1 MDRQDQEWSS
11 MPKEK
16 RARLEVEPGLV
27 DVTQGHA
34 EEGIVGQNIVDQLM
48 KKEQEITDHLLK
60 SGKVGNK
67 EEQDRD
73 EEEEATSCSRKEEIM
88 DRAEGKILE
97 PGPKLLRIVGPEFL
111 FKGVAGN
118 SGTIEQ
124 MVEETKA
131 GGKDVIVEDEDPSHA
146 IAVSSGVKED
156 GATLPT
162 VGDDED
168 EIIIEHVVK
177 GEVVIEDDV
186 EVKKDAGDI
195 LQPVVILDAQSIGRC
210 RERTATPQMIS
221 KAVDHFAKKGFK
233 VVVFLP
239 KSTVKKVKDASD
251 EVKAAL
257 KLTVKKLPCTG
268 DNPWGLDKWEV
279 VQYAVDNQALLVT
292 NDSYNNLSFES
303 KAFKEQI
310 EKRLVGFSWDGGE
323 FSLSTERKTE
333 AWHPNFASIYWR
345 KGPDSLVTDRQQ
357 KIAEMEARLDD
368 LVPYERQRLANMK
381 EMEAREVKQSSI
393 YIKE

>member
-1 MDRQDQEWSS
+1 

-16 RARLEVEPGLV
+16 RARLEAEPGLV
-27 DVTQGHA
+27 EATQGHA
-34 EEGIVGQNIVDQLM
+34 GEGVVGQNIIDQLM

-60 SGKVGNK
+60 SGKVENK
-67 EEQDRD
+67 EEQDQDED
-73 EEEEATSCSRKEEIM
+73 EEKEASSCSRKEEIM
-88 DRAEGKILE
+88 DGAEEKVLE
-97 PGPKLLRIVGPEFL
+97 PGLAAL
-111 FKGVAGN
+111 FN
-118 SGTIEQ
+118 EEDSGTIDQ
-124 MVEETKA
+124 LVEETKA
-131 GGKDVIVEDEDPSHA
+131 GGKDVIAEDPSQA
-146 IAVSSGVKED
+146 MAVTPGAGVKED
-156 GATLPT
+156 VAILPS
-162 VGDDED
+162 VNDSEE
-168 EIIIEHVVK
+168 EIIIEEHVVK

-186 EVKKDAGDI
+186 EVVEDAADI
-195 LQPVVILDAQSIGRC
+195 LQPIVILDAQSIGRC
-210 RERTATPQMIS
+210 RERSATGQMIS

-239 KSTVKKVKDASD
+239 KSTVQKVKDASD

-310 EKRLVGFSWDGGE
+310 EKRLVGFSWDEGE

-333 AWHPNFASIYWR
+333 AWYPNLNSVYWR
-345 KGPDSLVTDRQQ
+345 RGRDPQVTSRQQ
-357 KIAEMEARLDD
+357 QIAEMEARLDD
-368 LVPYERQRLANMK
+368 LVPYERQKLVNMK
-381 EMEAREVKQSSI
+381 EMEAREVKQRSI
-393 YIKE
+393 YLKK